1 MKKKYLTHKE
11 KGGFQVP
18 ENYFQEF
25 GARVFSKLEIENQE
39 PTKVFEQEPLA
50 PGFEVPQN
58 YFENFE
64 AKLPNST
71 PKVIPLFDKKKWAY
85 AASIAAMFLLAF
97 SIFNEASEPTDS
109 FSTIGYN
116 SIEKYI
122 ENGQIDFSSSEMEN
136 LLSEEASL
144 SELEFDK
151 LNEADLFDYLMNNS
165 TEISL
170 INQ

>member
-1 MKKKYLTHKE
+1 MKKKYLTNKE

-18 ENYFQEF
+18 ENYFEEF
-25 GARVFSKLEIENQE
+25 GVRVFSKLEIKNQE
-39 PTKVFEQEPLA
+39 PSKVFEQELIA
-50 PGFEVPQN
+50 SGFEVPQN

-64 AKLPNST
+64 AKLPNNNS
-71 PKVIPLFDKKKWAY
+71 KVIPLFDKKKWAY
-85 AASIAAMFLLAF
+85 AASIAAMFLLVF
-97 SIFNEASEPTDS
+97 SIFNEASAPID
-109 FSTIGYN
+109 FSSIGYN

-122 ENGQIDFSSSEMEN
+122 ETGQIDFSSSEMEN
-136 LLSEEASL
+136 LLSEGSNL

-151 LNEADLFDYLMNNS
+151 LDEEALFDYLMNNS